1 MTARRIGLAFG
12 PLVFA
17 LTALVAPP
25 PGMPDGAW
33 LVAGLVVWMA
43 AWWMTEA
50 VPLTVTA
57 LLPFII
63 LPLGGV
69 ANADETASFYYSPIL
84 FLLLGGAF
92 IALAIERT
100 GLHRRLSL
108 AILRLVGARGGQ
120 AQLLLAFMIAAAL
133 LSMVISNTSTT
144 LIMMPMAL
152 AVLDGGLPS
161 SSSAAVG
168 QAKTSSSSEA
178 VGQTNPSSNSAA
190 IGQTNTPS
198 SSASVGQQAP
208 SSSSEAIGQTNTPSS
223 SVSVGQQAPP
233 SSSEAVGQQEGL
245 SGALPMGIAF
255 AASIGGLGTIVGS
268 PTNAIAVGLIQSI
281 TGVTITFAQWSL
293 YGLPVVIIGVPL
305 AAWIVGRFQRIN
317 AHAFDLAAAR
327 RAIGT
332 QSGWSSAEKRL
343 VPVVALTFAA
353 WMTKPLVAPL
363 LPAGAWTD
371 GTIAIIA
378 GVALFLVPDGTGR
391 PLLVWREA
399 DRAPWGVIMM
409 FGGSLALAG
418 GMQISGLAEW
428 LGAALL
434 PLEVFPLVVVA
445 LAVVAMVVVV
455 TEFASNVATA
465 SAMMPVV
472 AALSVA
478 MGVDP
483 MLLAMPAALAASL
496 GFMLPAG
503 TGPNAIAWATGRI
516 RIERMV
522 GAGFVLDCAGIVVIV
537 AVVWAIAALM

>member
-1 MTARRIGLAFG
+1 MTARRIGLALG

-17 LTALVAPP
+17 LAAFTTPP
-25 PGMPDGAW
+25 AEMPLQAW

-69 ANADETASFYYSPIL
+69 SDADQTASTYYSPIL

-108 AILRLVGARGGQ
+108 AILRLIGAKGGQ

-152 AVLDGGLPS
+152 AVLEGGLGEQDPANHKS
-161 SSSAAVG
+161 
-168 QAKTSSSSEA
+168 
-178 VGQTNPSSNSAA
+178 
-190 IGQTNTPS
+190 
-198 SSASVGQQAP
+198 
-208 SSSSEAIGQTNTPSS
+208 
-223 SVSVGQQAPP
+223 
-233 SSSEAVGQQEGL
+233 GL

-255 AASIGGLGTIVGS
+255 AASIGGIGTIVGS
-268 PTNAIAVGLIQSI
+268 PTNAIAVGLIDKIADVQ
-281 TGVTITFAQWSL
+281 ITFASWSL
-293 YGLPVVIIGVPL
+293 YGLPVVALGVPL
-305 AAWIVGRFQRIN
+305 AAWIVGKVQAI
-317 AHAFDLAAAR
+317 ADHPFDLAAAR
-327 RAIGT
+327 TAIAT
-332 QSGWSSAEKRL
+332 HTAMTTPERRL
-343 VPVVALTFAA
+343 IPLVALTFMA

-363 LPAGAWTD
+363 LPPGSWTD

-378 GVALFLVPDGTGR
+378 GIALFLLPDGTGR

-409 FGGSLALAG
+409 FGGSLALAD
-418 GMQISGLAEW
+418 GMQRSGLAEW

-434 PLEVFPLVVVA
+434 PLEVFPIIVVA
-445 LAVVAMVVVV
+445 LAVVGLVVIV

-472 AALSVA
+472 AALSIA

-483 MLLAMPAALAASL
+483 MVLAMPAALAASL

-522 GAGFVLDCAGIVVIV
+522 GAGFVLDIAGVLLII
-537 AVVWAIAALM
+537 AVVWAVNALVI

>member
-12 PLVFA
+12 PLIFA
-17 LTALVAPP
+17 LTAFTAPP
-25 PGMPDGAW
+25 EGMAMGAW

-63 LPLGGV
+63 LPLAGIS
-69 ANADETASFYYSPIL
+69 NADETASTYYSPIL

-108 AILRLVGARGGQ
+108 AILRLIGAQGGQ
-120 AQLLLAFMIAAAL
+120 GQLLLAFMIAAAL

-144 LIMMPMAL
+144 LIMMPMAI
-152 AVLDGGLPS
+152 AVLEGGLKDQDPAYHKS
-161 SSSAAVG
+161 
-168 QAKTSSSSEA
+168 
-178 VGQTNPSSNSAA
+178 
-190 IGQTNTPS
+190 
-198 SSASVGQQAP
+198 
-208 SSSSEAIGQTNTPSS
+208 
-223 SVSVGQQAPP
+223 
-233 SSSEAVGQQEGL
+233 GL

-268 PTNAIAVGLIQSI
+268 PTNAISVGLIASI
-281 TGVTITFAQWSL
+281 TGTEISFAQWSL
-293 YGLPVVIIGVPL
+293 YGLPIVALGVPL
-305 AAWIVGRFQRIN
+305 AAWIVGKAQAI
-317 AHAFDLAAAR
+317 ADHPFDLAAAR
-327 RAIGT
+327 AAIENHASLT
-332 QSGWSSAEKRL
+332 TPEARL
-343 VPVVALTFAA
+343 IPLVAITFIA

-363 LPAGAWTD
+363 LPPGAWTD

-378 GVALFLVPDGTGR
+378 GIALFLLPDGTGR

-409 FGGSLALAG
+409 FGGSLALAA
-418 GMQISGLAEW
+418 GMQKSGLAEW

-434 PLEVFPLVVVA
+434 PLEVLPIVLVA
-445 LAVVAMVVVV
+445 LAVVGLVVIV

-472 AALSVA
+472 AALSIA

-483 MLLAMPAALAASL
+483 LVLALPAALAASL

-522 GAGFVLDCAGIVVIV
+522 GAGFALDLAGMVVIV
-537 AVVWAIAALM
+537 AVVWVVNGVML

>member
-1 MTARRIGLAFG
+1 MTARRIGLALG

-17 LTALVAPP
+17 LLAFTTS
-25 PGMPDGAW
+25 PGTMPQQAW
-33 LVAGLVVWMA
+33 LVSGLVIWMA

-69 ANADETASFYYSPIL
+69 SNADETASSYYSPIL

-108 AILRLVGARGGQ
+108 AILRAIGARGNQ
-120 AQLLLAFMIAAAL
+120 AHLLLAFMIAAAL

-152 AVLDGGLPS
+152 AVLEGGG
-161 SSSAAVG
+161 AG
-168 QAKTSSSSEA
+168 
-178 VGQTNPSSNSAA
+178 GDQTAHK
-190 IGQTNTPS
+190 
-198 SSASVGQQAP
+198 
-208 SSSSEAIGQTNTPSS
+208 
-223 SVSVGQQAPP
+223 
-233 SSSEAVGQQEGL
+233 EGL

-281 TGVTITFAQWSL
+281 TGTEITFATWSA
-293 YGLPVVIIGVPL
+293 YGLPIVALGVPV
-305 AAWIVGRFQRIN
+305 AAWIVGKAQNIAGHPFN
-317 AHAFDLAAAR
+317 LAAAR
-327 RAIGT
+327 TAIDS
-332 QSGWSSAEKRL
+332 QANWSAPERRL
-343 VPVVALTFAA
+343 VPLVALTFVA
-353 WMTKPLVAPL
+353 WMSRPLVAPL
-363 LPAGAWTD
+363 LPTGSWTD

-378 GVALFLVPDGTGR
+378 GIALFLLPDGTGR

-418 GMQISGLAEW
+418 GMQASGLAEW

-434 PLEVFPLVVVA
+434 PLEIFPLIVVA

-478 MGVDP
+478 LGVDP
-483 MLLAMPAALAASL
+483 MWLALPAALAASL

-516 RIERMV
+516 AIQRMV
-522 GAGFVLDCAGIVVIV
+522 GAGLALDVAGVVLII
-537 AVVWAIAALM
+537 AVVWAVNLVML